1 MKRYK
6 KVRGGP
12 ATLRTGLALG
22 TLALAASGA
31 LMPALADSEPQRAVD
46 PSMATV
52 SPIKH
57 VIVIV
62 GENRTFDQV
71 FGAYKPRA
79 GQSISNLLSKGIITA
94 DGRPGPNFALAAQNT
109 AQAVD
114 PTRFEMSPGGKAPYT
129 VLPAPN
135 TGSAPSAAS
144 DTNPPPFAT
153 LAAAQAAEGAVLE
166 PQDVAQLMTGA
177 TGLAKGV
184 PDTRFGANTFTL
196 PNGPYQ
202 ISRVGPNYDQYVA
215 SPVHRFYQAWQQADC
230 NAKSA
235 TLTNPSGCAMDL
247 VAWVETSV
255 GAGTNGKPQPPGF
268 NDQTTR
274 EGSTALGYYNVQTGD
289 MPYFNELARKYT
301 ISDNYHQPVMGG
313 TGSNSIMIGTADAL
327 YYTDG
332 HGNATTPPSNQ
343 IEDPRPQAG
352 TNNWYAQD
360 GYSGGSYSNCSD
372 TSQPGVGAVRSYLNS
387 LPYHPKANCAPGA
400 YYLLNNYNPGY
411 NGDGTVNTSAF
422 TIPPSPVRTIGDT
435 LLAKGI
441 SWKYYG
447 EGWNSFVANSPTST
461 YCNICNPF
469 LYETA
474 IMTNPATVK
483 AHLQDTTDLYADI
496 SRGALPAVSF
506 VKPGWLLDG
515 HPASS
520 KYGLFE
526 AFSRK
531 IVDAVRSN
539 PKLWASTAIFIT
551 NDEGGGYYDS
561 GYIQPV
567 DFFGDGSRI
576 PLIIVSPYSRGGRV
590 VHQYTDHVSILKFV
604 ERNWSLS
611 PITNRSR
618 DNLPNPVQ
626 LAGNPYVPVNAPA
639 IGDLFD
645 AFHFDHRQH
654 GDGDH
659 DGNDKHDDHGNHD
672 NQGGSLW
679 SPF

>member
-1 MKRYK
+1 MKRHDNL
-6 KVRGGP
+6 RGGP
-12 ATLRTGLALG
+12 AVRRSCLTLGALSLAAAGAL
-22 TLALAASGA
+22 LPALAAS
-31 LMPALADSEPQRAVD
+31 EPQPSSD
-46 PSMATV
+46 PSTATAT
-52 SPIKH
+52 PIKH

-71 FGAYKPRA
+71 FGAYRPRA
-79 GQSISNLLSKGIITA
+79 GQRIANLLSKGIITA

-114 PTRFEMSPGGKAPYT
+114 PTRFEMNPGGKAPYS

-135 TGSAPSAAS
+135 TGSAPTAAS

-153 LAAAQAAEGAVLE
+153 LAAAQAFEGAVLE
-166 PQDVAQLMTGA
+166 PQDLAQLTTGA
-177 TGLAKGV
+177 TGLPKGV

-196 PNGPYQ
+196 PNGPFQ
-202 ISRVGPNYDQYVA
+202 ISRVGPDYDQYIA

-230 NAKSA
+230 SVKSA
-235 TLTNPSGCAMDL
+235 TKTNPSGCAMDL

-255 GAGTNGKPQPPGF
+255 GAGTNGKPQPANF

-274 EGSTALGYYNVQTGD
+274 EGSTALGYYNVQSGD

-313 TGSNSIMIGTADAL
+313 TGANSVMIGTADAI

-332 HGNATTPPSNQ
+332 HGNPATPPSNQ

-352 TNNWYAQD
+352 TNNWYKQD
-360 GYSGGSYSNCSD
+360 GYSGGSYSDCSD
-372 TSQPGVGAVRSYLNS
+372 TSQPGVGAIRSYLDS
-387 LPYHPKANCAPGA
+387 LPYRPKANCAPGA

-411 NGDGTVNTSAF
+411 NGDGTVNTSSF
-422 TIPPSPVRTIGDT
+422 TIPPSPVRTIADSMLERGV
-435 LLAKGI
+435 

-447 EGWNSFVANSPTST
+447 EGWNAFVANSPTST

-474 IMTNPATVK
+474 IMTKPALVK

-496 SRGALPAVSF
+496 SRGYLPAVSF

-531 IVDAVRSN
+531 LVDAVRSN

-590 VHQYTDHVSILKFV
+590 SHQYSDHVSILKFI
-604 ERNWSLS
+604 ERNWSLA
-611 PITNRSR
+611 PITTRSR

-626 LAGNPYVPVNAPA
+626 LPGNPYVPVNAPA
-639 IGDLFD
+639 IGDLFT
-645 AFHFDHRQH
+645 AFHFDDR
-654 GDGDH
+654 DH
-659 DGNDKHDDHGNHD
+659 DDGGRDDGRHGGEHRNG
-672 NQGGSLW
+672 QGGAGW
-679 SPF
+679 WPF

>member
-1 MKRYK
+1 MKRYEAL
-6 KVRGGP
+6 RGGSS
-12 ATLRTGLALG
+12 AVRTGLTISA
-22 TLALAASGA
+22 LALAAAGA
-31 LMPALADSEPQRAVD
+31 LLPALAESQPQLPSDS
-46 PSMATV
+46 SSATAT
-52 SPIKH
+52 PIKH

-79 GQSISNLLSKGIITA
+79 GQSVSNLLSKGIITE
-94 DGRPGPNFALAAQNT
+94 DGLPGPNFSLAAQNT
-109 AQAVD
+109 AQATD
-114 PTRFEMSPGGKAPYT
+114 PAHFDLSPGGKTPYST
-129 VLPAPN
+129 LPAPN
-135 TGSAPSAAS
+135 TGSTPTAAS
-144 DTNPPPFAT
+144 DTNPPPFVT

-166 PQDVAQLMTGA
+166 SRDIPQLTTGA
-177 TGLAKGV
+177 SGLAKGM
-184 PDTRFGANTFTL
+184 PDTRFDANTFAL

-215 SPVHRFYQAWQQADC
+215 SPVHRFYQNWQQADC
-230 NAKSA
+230 SVKHASTK
-235 TLTNPSGCAMDL
+235 NPSGCAMDL
-247 VAWVETSV
+247 FAWVETSV
-255 GAGTNGKPQPPGF
+255 GAGANGNPQPANF

-274 EGSTALGYYNVQTGD
+274 EGSTALGYYNVNTGD
-289 MPYFNELARKYT
+289 MPYFTELARKYT

-313 TGSNSIMIGTADAL
+313 TGANSIMIGAADAY

-332 HGNATTPPSNQ
+332 HGHAATPPMAQ

-372 TSQPGVGAVRSYLNS
+372 ASQPGVGAVREYLDSLSYR
-387 LPYHPKANCAPGA
+387 PKPNCAPGA

-411 NGDGTVNTSAF
+411 NGDGTVNTSTF
-422 TIPPSPVRTIGDT
+422 TIPPSPVRTIADT

-474 IMTNPATVK
+474 IMTNPSIVK

-496 SRGALPAVSF
+496 ASGALPAVSF
-506 VKPGWLLDG
+506 VKPGGLLDG

-526 AFSRK
+526 GFSRK
-531 IVDAVRSN
+531 IIDAVRAN

-567 DFFGDGSRI
+567 DFFGDGPRI
-576 PLIIVSPYSRGGRV
+576 PLIVVSPYSRGGRV
-590 VHQYTDHVSILKFV
+590 VHEYSDHVSILKFV
-604 ERNWSLS
+604 ERNWSLA
-611 PITNRSR
+611 PITQRSR

-626 LAGNPYVPVNAPA
+626 LPRNPYVPVNAPA
-639 IGDLFD
+639 LGDLFD
-645 AFHFDHRQH
+645 AFRFDHRH
-654 GDGDH
+654 HRDGDDDSDD
-659 DGNDKHDDHGNHD
+659 DGRRA
-672 NQGGSLW
+672 QGGAGW
-679 SPF
+679 WPF

>member
-1 MKRYK
+1 MKRHK
-6 KVRGGP
+6 KLRGGP
-12 ATLRTGLALG
+12 AIVRAGLTISALSLALTG
-22 TLALAASGA
+22 ALLPALAASQPQQ
-31 LMPALADSEPQRAVD
+31 PAD

-52 SPIKH
+52 TPIKH

-79 GQSISNLLSKGIITA
+79 GQSVENLLSKGIITA
-94 DGRPGPNFALAAQNT
+94 DGRPGPNFALAAQST
-109 AQAVD
+109 AEATD
-114 PTRFEMSPGGKAPYT
+114 PTRFEMSPGGKKPYN

-135 TGSAPSAAS
+135 TGSAPTAAS

-153 LAAAQAAEGAVLE
+153 LAAAQAAEGGVLE
-166 PQDVAQLMTGA
+166 PQDVAQLTTGA
-177 TGLAKGV
+177 TGLPNGV
-184 PDTRFGANTFTL
+184 PDTRFGANTFNL

-202 ISRVGPNYDQYVA
+202 ISRVGPNYDQYMA

-230 NAKSA
+230 SA
-235 TLTNPSGCAMDL
+235 ARASRKDPSGCAMDL
-247 VAWVETSV
+247 FAWVETSV
-255 GAGTNGKPQPPGF
+255 GAGSNGKPQPAGF

-274 EGSTALGYYNVQTGD
+274 EGSTALGYYNVNAGD
-289 MPYFNELARKYT
+289 MPYFTELARKYT

-313 TGSNSIMIGTADAL
+313 TGANSIMIGTADAI

-332 HGNATTPPSNQ
+332 HGHKATPPSNE
-343 IEDPRPQAG
+343 IEDPRPRAG

-360 GYSGGSYSNCSD
+360 GYSGGSYSNCADS
-372 TSQPGVGAVRSYLNS
+372 SQPGVGAIRSYLNA
-387 LPYHPKANCAPGA
+387 LPYHPKANCAPDA

-422 TIPPSPVRTIGDT
+422 TIPPSPVRTIADT
-435 LLAKGI
+435 LLEKGV

-447 EGWNSFVANSPTST
+447 EGWNSFVANSPTSP

-474 IMTNPATVK
+474 IMTKPAVVK

-496 SRGALPAVSF
+496 ASGNLPAVSF
-506 VKPGWLLDG
+506 VKPGGLLDG

-531 IVDAVRSN
+531 LIDSVRSN

-567 DFFGDGSRI
+567 DFFGDGPRI

-590 VHQYTDHVSILKFV
+590 VHQYSDHVSLVKFI
-604 ERNWSLS
+604 ERNWQLS
-611 PITNRSR
+611 PITGRSR
-618 DNLPNPVQ
+618 DNLPNPIQ
-626 LAGNPYVPVNAPA
+626 TSWNPYVPVNAPA
-639 IGDLFD
+639 LGDLFD
-645 AFHFDHRQH
+645 AFRFDHRHH
-654 GDGDH
+654 GDGD
-659 DGNDKHDDHGNHD
+659 GNGDHDDNGHG
-672 NQGGSLW
+672 NQGGAGW